1 MEIRDARAWAGQ
13 QFGGAELG
21 HRARVLRAVTVA
33 ADLMRSPSVSVPK
46 ACPGSRAKRAYELF
60 SNEKVTHA
68 GLLSGPVKQ
77 TIRACARESTVLL
90 VQDTTSPT
98 FGGRRRREGLGRIND
113 APHAQGM
120 LVHTSLAVR
129 EDGHVL
135 GVLDQHVWARTGP
148 KHRKDETLKE
158 RRQRPRESE
167 RWGRSARV
175 AHERLAEG
183 GVRAKVIH
191 LADREGDIFELF
203 EELDTMSDSFVIRA
217 TQNRATNEGTYSIDV
232 AARGPVLARKTVGVP
247 ARPGRAAR
255 QAHLE
260 VRAARVEVLPP
271 RSRGTGGEPVWMN
284 VVVVKEV
291 DAPSEKEALE
301 WKLLTREPIESAAD
315 VLRITDIYARR
326 WVIEDFHMGLKTGC
340 ALEER
345 QLESFDAIAN
355 FLAIASAISVHL
367 LQLRDASRAPEP
379 RPATDVLTPIQ
390 LKLLRHE
397 MPKLQPNCS
406 AQQALRAIAV
416 LGGFYDTSKKAQPGW
431 RTLYG
436 GMQRLLEREA
446 GYIQALEELRAA
458 AISPGLLVVA
468 GFRE

>member
-1 MEIRDARAWAGQ
+1 MEIREAGAWAER
-13 QFGGAELG
+13 QFEGAELG
-21 HRARVLRAVTVA
+21 HRARVQRAVAVA
-33 ADLMRSPSVSVPK
+33 GDLMRSPSASVPK

-60 SNEKVTHA
+60 SNKKVTHA
-68 GLLSGPVKQ
+68 GLLSGPVKE
-77 TIRACARESTVLL
+77 TIGACAEQSTVLV
-90 VQDTTSPT
+90 VQDTTSPA
-98 FGGRRRREGLGRIND
+98 FGGRKRRRGLGRIND

-120 LVHTSLAVR
+120 LVHTSLAVG
-129 EDGHVL
+129 EDGCVL
-135 GVLDQHVWARTGP
+135 GVLDQHVWARTEP

-158 RRQRPRESE
+158 RRERPRESE

-175 AHERLAEG
+175 AHQRLVDG

-203 EELDTMSDSFVIRA
+203 EELDEMNDSFVIRA
-217 TQNRATNEGTYSIDV
+217 TQNRATSDETYSID
-232 AARGPVLARKTVGVP
+232 AASRAPVLARKTIDVP
-247 ARPGRAAR
+247 ARPGHAAR
-255 QAHLE
+255 QARLE

-271 RSRGTGGEPVWMN
+271 RSRRAGGEPIWMN

-291 DAPSEKEALE
+291 GAPSEKEALE
-301 WKLLTREPIESAAD
+301 WKLLTREPIEGSQD
-315 VLRITDIYARR
+315 VLRITEIYARR

-340 ALEER
+340 ALEDR

-367 LQLRDASRAPEP
+367 LQLRDASRAPKP
-379 RPATDVLTPIQ
+379 SPVTDVLTPVQ

-397 MPKLQPNCS
+397 MPTLPPDCS
-406 AQQALRAIAV
+406 AQQALRAVAV
-416 LGGFYDTSKKAQPGW
+416 LGGFYDTSKKTHPGW

-446 GYIQALEELRAA
+446 GYLRALEELQAA
-458 AISPGLLVVA
+458 PLSPEPLTGA